1 MIDWISCW
9 VSNVDIRHLRDRLDF
24 KSEYYVKT
32 GELKTSIGGYIV
44 ERAMWKG
51 LKFEIHNKIES
62 SHYAKVKFSGSI
74 HKFSNGVNF
83 DNYYI
88 YQLKKSIND
97 ISSMIGVSPHIIE
110 VHAVE
115 FGVNIHT
122 EMPPDLILD
131 RFIFFKQKGFERQTK
146 FKGSNRGYIQRCTLS
161 NYQLKAYNKGLQ
173 YNLNENIL
181 RYEIKVTKMQF
192 FKNKISGIQYLND
205 LLDNKILSQLGG
217 ILQQFWS
224 YVVLKEEVFHFN
236 PNLSATQK
244 DILSNSTSDDY
255 WKRMQREYKPYKFNR
270 LIKQYQNTIKESDAT
285 NYHEQI
291 RNKIQTK
298 WHQLS
303 YNVNYLPIPEIS
315 DVNYLPLCMV

>member
-1 MIDWISCW
+1 
-9 VSNVDIRHLRDRLDF
+9 
-24 KSEYYVKT
+24 
-32 GELKTSIGGYIV
+32 
-44 ERAMWKG
+44 
-51 LKFEIHNKIES
+51 
-62 SHYAKVKFSGSI
+62 
-74 HKFSNGVNF
+74 
-83 DNYYI
+83 
-88 YQLKKSIND
+88 
-97 ISSMIGVSPHIIE
+97 MIGVSPHIIE

-122 EMPPDLILD
+122 DMPPDLILA

-224 YVVLKEEVFHFN
+224 YVVLKEEVFHF
-236 PNLSATQK
+236 A
-244 DILSNSTSDDY
+244 
-255 WKRMQREYKPYKFNR
+255 R
-270 LIKQYQNTIKESDAT
+270 LIRRWQPISANYFRHLESSFAFT
-285 NYHEQI
+285 
-291 RNKIQTK
+291 T
-298 WHQLS
+298 S
-303 YNVNYLPIPEIS
+303 IS
-315 DVNYLPLCMV
+315 RKPSHTRR